1 MLTADFSEEGKT
13 ESVMENTKYAK
24 IPTAGAHTVKPKP
37 AYDFVKRVL
46 DIACS
51 LIALILL
58 SPVFLI
64 LAILVKTTSEG
75 PVFFA
80 HRRVGRG
87 GKEIKIYKFRS
98 MVTNAEELIKQFTP
112 EQKAEYEKNFKLE
125 NDPRIT
131 KIGSFMRKTSLD
143 ELPQLINI
151 LKGDISVVGPRPVM
165 DVETRIYGN
174 YRDMLLSVKPGLT
187 GFWAANGRSATS
199 YKRRRAMEIYY
210 VKNRS
215 LLLDAK
221 IIFKTFISVFK
232 GEGAV

>member
-1 MLTADFSEEGKT
+1 M
-13 ESVMENTKYAK
+13 ESVMENTKFAK
-24 IPTAGAHTVKPKP
+24 NLTSGAHTVKPKP

-46 DIACS
+46 DIVCS

-58 SPVFLI
+58 SPAFLI
-64 LAILVKTTSEG
+64 LAILVKATSEG

-80 HRRVGRG
+80 HRRVGKG

-151 LKGDISVVGPRPVM
+151 LKGDLSIVGPRPVM

-174 YRDMLLSVKPGLT
+174 YRDMLLGVKPGLT

-215 LLLDAK
+215 LLFDAK
-221 IIFKTFISVFK
+221 IILKTFISVFK

>member
-1 MLTADFSEEGKT
+1 M
-13 ESVMENTKYAK
+13 ESAK
-24 IPTAGAHTVKPKP
+24 SKSINKSASPSGHAIKKKPV
-37 AYDFVKRVL
+37 YDFFKRIF
-46 DIACS
+46 DIVCS
-51 LIALILL
+51 LIALIIL

-64 LAILVKTTSEG
+64 MAILVKTTSEG
-75 PVFFA
+75 PAFFA
-80 HRRVGRG
+80 HKRVGKN

-131 KIGSFMRKTSLD
+131 KVGKFMRKTSLD
-143 ELPQLINI
+143 ELPQLLNI
-151 LKGDISVVGPRPVM
+151 LKGDISIVGPRPVTE
-165 DVETRIYGN
+165 VETEIYGN

-187 GFWAANGRSATS
+187 GFWAANGRSDTT
-199 YKRRRAMEIYY
+199 YTRRRAMEIYY

-215 LLLDAK
+215 LWLDIK
-221 IIFKTFISVFK
+221 IIFKTFVSVFK

>member
-1 MLTADFSEEGKT
+1 M
-13 ESVMENTKYAK
+13 ESAK
-24 IPTAGAHTVKPKP
+24 SKSINKSASPSGHAIKKKPV
-37 AYDFVKRVL
+37 YDFFKRIF
-46 DIACS
+46 DIVCS
-51 LIALILL
+51 LVALIIL

-64 LAILVKTTSEG
+64 MAILVKTTSEG

-80 HRRVGRG
+80 HKRVGKN

-131 KIGSFMRKTSLD
+131 KVGKFMRKTSLD
-143 ELPQLINI
+143 ELPQLLNI
-151 LKGDISVVGPRPVM
+151 LKGDISIVGPRPVTE
-165 DVETRIYGN
+165 VETEIYGN

-187 GFWAANGRSATS
+187 GFWAANGRSDTT
-199 YKRRRAMEIYY
+199 YTRRRAMEIYY

-215 LLLDAK
+215 LWLDIK
-221 IIFKTFISVFK
+221 IIFKTFASVFK

>member
-1 MLTADFSEEGKT
+1 M
-13 ESVMENTKYAK
+13 ESAK
-24 IPTAGAHTVKPKP
+24 SKSINKSASPSGHAIKKKPV
-37 AYDFVKRVL
+37 YDFFKRIF
-46 DIACS
+46 DIVCS
-51 LIALILL
+51 LVALIIL

-64 LAILVKTTSEG
+64 MAILVKTTSEG
-75 PVFFA
+75 PAFFA
-80 HRRVGRG
+80 HKRVGKN

-131 KIGSFMRKTSLD
+131 KVGKFMRKTSLD
-143 ELPQLINI
+143 ELPQLLNI
-151 LKGDISVVGPRPVM
+151 LKGDISIVGPRPIM
-165 DVETRIYGN
+165 EVETEIYGN

-187 GFWAANGRSATS
+187 GFWAANGRSDTT
-199 YKRRRAMEIYY
+199 YTRRRAMEIYY

-215 LLLDAK
+215 LWLDIK
-221 IIFKTFISVFK
+221 IIFKTFASVFK